1 MKKNLSEAATAGN
14 PELAEWPI
22 ELDALQADPAH
33 HQLLFENE
41 KVRVL
46 DTCILPGDST
56 QLHTH
61 RYPAALYV
69 ISWSDF
75 IRYDANGNV
84 LLDSR
89 TITNLPLP
97 SSALWTGPLGPHILT
112 NIGHTKLH
120 IISTEI
126 KT

>member
-1 MKKNLSEAATAGN
+1 MEEHENKSHLVSNEIT
-14 PELAEWPI
+14 WPS

-33 HQLLFENE
+33 HQLLFEND

-75 IRYDANGNV
+75 IRYDEKGNV

-89 TITNLPLP
+89 TLTNLPLP
-97 SSALWTGPLGPHILT
+97 SSALWTGPLGPHILK
-112 NIGHTKLH
+112 NIGHSKLH